1 MNEEKLSIGVV
12 TYNSEEQIEKLL
24 LNLNN
29 VLEGNIEYKVY
40 VIDNGSTDKT
50 VEIARHYESA
60 HNNIFLIQA
69 KNNRGFGAGNN
80 AVIKFINS
88 DYHIVMNPDVHISSF
103 DEVEKMLSYL
113 EKNKQ
118 VGLLS
123 PLVKNEDMSIQRL
136 YKHNPTVI
144 DLFIRFISPKLLKS
158 RQDWFVRLNSGYNKV
173 GHIDFASGS
182 FMVFRT
188 SVFKQIG
195 GFDDRYFMYMED
207 ADITRS
213 VNKISDAIFFPEAF
227 VVHQWQRES
236 RKKVKYTLI
245 FISSLIKYFKK
256 WGWKLW

>member
-12 TYNSEEQIEKLL
+12 TYNSEKQIKNLL
-24 LNLNN
+24 LNLIE
-29 VLEGNIEYKVY
+29 VLEGNIEYKIY
-40 VIDNGSTDKT
+40 VADNGSIDRTA
-50 VEIARHYESA
+50 EIVNYYKKIYKKI
-60 HNNIFLIQA
+60 IFIQT
-69 KNNRGFGAGNN
+69 KSNRGFGAGNN
-80 AVIKFINS
+80 TIMRFINS

-103 DEVEKMLSYL
+103 DELKRMLAYL
-113 EKNKQ
+113 EKNRN

-123 PLVKNEDMSIQRL
+123 PLVKNKDMSIQRL
-136 YKHNPTVI
+136 YKYNPTVI
-144 DLFIRFISPKLLKS
+144 DLLIRFISPRLFKS

-213 VNKISDAIFFPEAF
+213 VNKISDAIFFLK
-227 VVHQWQRES
+227 H
-236 RKKVKYTLI
+236 L
-245 FISSLIKYFKK
+245 
-256 WGWKLW
+256 